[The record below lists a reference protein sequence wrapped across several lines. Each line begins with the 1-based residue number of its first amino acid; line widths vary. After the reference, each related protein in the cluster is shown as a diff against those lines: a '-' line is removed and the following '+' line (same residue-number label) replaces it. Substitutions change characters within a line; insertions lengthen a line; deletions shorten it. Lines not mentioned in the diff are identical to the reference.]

1 MRKIVAVIGLG
12 LSAALFSL
20 ASVAS
25 DAISIAAPA
34 DMFHME
40 LAAIATD
47 PAIVPAFELTVADE
61 DAATLADTG
70 IVDAWAGH
78 ALSPP
83 SESSPTSKAN
93 MIATVKYVNPSG

>member
-1 MRKIVAVIGLG
+1 MRKTIAVIGLG

-25 DAISIAAPA
+25 DALTMAATA
-34 DMFHME
+34 DTFEIE
-40 LAAIATD
+40 LVAAATD
-47 PAIVPAFELTVADE
+47 PAIVPAFEPTVADE
-61 DAATLADTG
+61 NAATLADTG